1 MEKKVKALIN
11 KLQDENKV
19 RYERIKIGGHTGKYK
34 RLLTHK
40 HNYTSEIIQQ
50 LKNCL

>member
-1 MEKKVKALIN
+1 M
-11 KLQDENKV
+11 ENKV
-19 RYERIKIGGHTGKYK
+19 KKLISKLQAENDDRKNDLDFSDISDKLRILKI
-34 RLLTHK
+34 HK

>member
-11 KLQDENKV
+11 KLQAENDDRKNDLDYSSINDKFRRV
-19 RYERIKIGGHTGKYK
+19 LI
-34 RLLTHK
+34 HK